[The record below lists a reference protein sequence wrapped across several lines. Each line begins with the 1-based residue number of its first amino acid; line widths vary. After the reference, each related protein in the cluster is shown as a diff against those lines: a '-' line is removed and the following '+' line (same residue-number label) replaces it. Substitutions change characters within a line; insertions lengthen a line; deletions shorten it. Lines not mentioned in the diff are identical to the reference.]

1 MGLVLFLGGAGITAA
16 EAEEQA
22 PADAAAGSAPR
33 PAGDGLTGTPPPMA
47 GFGLVPG
54 RPTVRPPRTE
64 TPPDID
70 GRLDDLAWRTA
81 ATITEF
87 TQQAPLEGAPATED
101 TEVYVTYDS
110 EHVYFGFYLHYGDP
124 GIMRANRV
132 DRDTAWQDDLITI
145 YLDTFLDQQ
154 RAYDFD
160 LNAFNV
166 QGDGIVNT
174 SGGGGRGSPIPTA
187 DRSWDALFHSAT
199 DIVADGFVAEMAIPL
214 KSLRYPQRGP
224 GEPHRWGFQIVR
236 EIKGKNEE
244 NAVWAPMSR
253 DVAGFH
259 RQMGLL
265 EGMTDFSTSRNLEF
279 LPTFTAIQFGSLDR
293 STGGFA
299 NQRATPEAGLNVK
312 YGLTS
317 NLTADFTINPDFSQI
332 ESDQPQI
339 EVNQRFALFFNEL
352 RPFFVEGAEI
362 FDLPGPV
369 TFVHTRTMVDPTWGA
384 KLTGKAGR
392 FAIGLLTAEDAAP
405 GNVDDATDPRFD
417 ETAQNFIGRVKY
429 DVYSESHVGAIF
441 TDRSFMDSSSRLGG
455 IDGSFRLSRTM
466 STNFRLIESR
476 HRDLAGDE
484 RSGHIYDASITS
496 TGRNLRWFAAAY
508 ELTPDFRTDV
518 GFARRVDQRRVISN
532 MGYRWWPESWLIN
545 WGPQLSYGRNWNFD
559 KILEDENAGLG
570 LNFDFAKSIRFS
582 ADVQRDMERFGGID
596 FRKTRMS
603 MNGGVSTTRALSV
616 NASYGRGEE
625 IFFDPA
631 NPFLGHGST
640 TRFNVTVRPLDRLS
654 SQLGVNTSRLTD
666 PRNGDDKVFDVQIYR
681 AQSVLTFTDRLLM
694 RNITE
699 YNTFDKDF
707 DFNVLFTYRVNAGTV
722 FYIGYDDHYRQADR
736 LYGDRDGD
744 GFDEQLFFTSDL
756 RQTNRAIFTKIR
768 YLFRL

>member
-1 MGLVLFLGGAGITAA
+1 MKSMNVGRGAVARLLARGLALVLAGACFVPA
-16 EAEEQA
+16 EAQE
-22 PADAAAGSAPR
+22 PVPS
-33 PAGDGLTGTPPPMA
+33 MA

-54 RPTVRPPRTE
+54 RPTVRPPRTR

-70 GRLDDLAWRTA
+70 GRLDDLAWRSA
-81 ATITEF
+81 AAITEF

-110 EHVYFGFYLHYGDP
+110 DHVYFGFHVHYADP

-132 DRDTAWQDDLITI
+132 DRDTAWQDDLITVYI
-145 YLDTFLDQQ
+145 DTFLDQQ

-160 LNAFNV
+160 LNAYNV
-166 QGDGIVNT
+166 QGDGIVNI
-174 SGGGGRGSPIPTA
+174 SGGGGRGSPIPVA

-199 DIVADGFVAEMAIPL
+199 DIVADGYVAEMAIPL

-259 RQMGLL
+259 RQMGLM
-265 EGMTDFSTSRNLEF
+265 EGMTDFSTSRNLEL
-279 LPTFTAIQFGSLDR
+279 LPTFTAIQFGSLNR
-293 STGGFA
+293 STGGFDT
-299 NQRATPEAGLNVK
+299 QRANPEGGLNVK

-339 EVNQRFALFFNEL
+339 EVNQRFPLFFSEL

-362 FDLPGPV
+362 FDFPGPV
-369 TFVHTRTMVDPTWGA
+369 TFVHTRTIVDPTWGA

-392 FAIGLLTAEDAAP
+392 FAIGLLTAEDGAP
-405 GNVDDATDPRFD
+405 GNVDDVTDRRYG

-441 TDRSFMDSSSRLGG
+441 TDRSFLDSSSRLGG
-455 IDGSFRLSRTM
+455 IDGSFRLSRSM

-476 HRDLAGDE
+476 HRDLEGVD
-484 RSGHIYDASITS
+484 RSGHIYDASIS
-496 TGRNLRWFAAAY
+496 NTGRNLRWFAAAY

-518 GFARRVDQRRVISN
+518 GFARRVNQRRVVSN

-559 KILEDENAGLG
+559 RILEDENAGLG

-582 ADVQRDMERFGGID
+582 VDVQRDMERFGGID
-596 FRKTRMS
+596 FRKTRTRV
-603 MNGGVSTTRALSV
+603 NGGVSSSRALAV
-616 NASYGRGEE
+616 NASYGRGDE

-631 NPFLGHGST
+631 NPFLGYGST
-640 TRFNVTVRPLDRLS
+640 ARFNVTVRPLARLS

-666 PRNGDDKVFDVQIYR
+666 PRNGDHPVFDVQIYR

-694 RNITE
+694 RHITE
-699 YNTFDKDF
+699 YNTFDRDL
-707 DFNVLFTYRVNAGTV
+707 DFNVLFTYRINAGTV
-722 FYIGYDDHYRQADR
+722 FYIGYDDHYRQADE

-744 GFDEQLFFTSDL
+744 GFDERLFFTSDL
-756 RQTNRAIFTKIR
+756 RRTNRAIFTKIR

>member
-1 MGLVLFLGGAGITAA
+1 MKSMNVGRAAVARLLARGLALVLAGACFVPA
-16 EAEEQA
+16 EAQETA
-22 PADAAAGSAPR
+22 
-33 PAGDGLTGTPPPMA
+33 PPMA

-54 RPTVRPPRTE
+54 RPTVRPPRTD

-70 GRLDDLAWRTA
+70 GRLDDLAWRSA
-81 ATITEF
+81 AAITEF

-110 EHVYFGFYLHYGDP
+110 DHVYFGFHLHYADP
-124 GIMRANRV
+124 GVMRANRV
-132 DRDTAWQDDLITI
+132 DRDTAWQDDLITVYI
-145 YLDTFLDQQ
+145 DTFLDQQ

-160 LNAFNV
+160 LNAYNV
-166 QGDGIVNT
+166 QGDGIVNI
-174 SGGGGRGSPIPTA
+174 SGGGGRGSPIPVA

-199 DIVADGFVAEMAIPL
+199 NIVADGFVAEMAIPL

-224 GEPHRWGFQIVR
+224 GEPHRWGFQVVR

-259 RQMGLL
+259 RQMGLM
-265 EGMTDFSTSRNLEF
+265 EGMTDFSTSRNLEL
-279 LPTFTAIQFGSLDR
+279 LPTFTAIQFGSLNR
-293 STGGFA
+293 STGVFDTRRA
-299 NQRATPEAGLNVK
+299 NPEGGLNVK

-339 EVNQRFALFFNEL
+339 EVNQRFPLFFSEL

-362 FDLPGPV
+362 FDFPGPV
-369 TFVHTRTMVDPTWGA
+369 TFVHTRTIVDPTWGA

-392 FAIGLLTAEDAAP
+392 FAIGLLTAEDGAP
-405 GNVDDATDPRFD
+405 GNVDDVTDRRYG

-441 TDRSFMDSSSRLGG
+441 TDRSFLDSSSRLGG
-455 IDGSFRLSRTM
+455 IDGSFRLSRSM

-476 HRDLAGDE
+476 HRDLEGVD
-484 RSGHIYDASITS
+484 RSGHIYDASIS
-496 TGRNLRWFAAAY
+496 NTGRNLRWFAAAY

-518 GFARRVDQRRVISN
+518 GFARRVDQRRVVSN
-532 MGYRWWPESWLIN
+532 IGYRWWPESWLIN
-545 WGPQLSYGRNWNFD
+545 WGPQLSYGRSWNFD

-582 ADVQRDMERFGGID
+582 VDVQRDMERFGGID
-596 FRKTRMS
+596 FRKTRMQV
-603 MNGGVSTTRALSV
+603 NGGVSSSRALSV
-616 NASYGRGEE
+616 NASYGRGDE

-631 NPFLGHGST
+631 NPFLGYANT
-640 TRFNVTVRPLDRLS
+640 ARLNVTVRPLARLS

-666 PRNGDDKVFDVQIYR
+666 PLKPDGDDPVFDVRIYR

-694 RNITE
+694 RHITE
-699 YNTFDKDF
+699 YNTFDRDL
-707 DFNVLFTYRVNAGTV
+707 DFNVLFTYRINAGTV
-722 FYIGYDDHYRQADR
+722 FYIGYDDHYRQADE

-744 GFDEQLFFTSDL
+744 GFDERLFFTSDL